1 MLQAIV
7 FIMICAAVLLLIDG
21 VCTGFSVLS
30 TLIGG
35 AFVFIIKGLGIILG
49 VVLAMYLVLLAIF

>member
-7 FIMICAAVLLLIDG
+7 FIAVLVAVLLLIDG